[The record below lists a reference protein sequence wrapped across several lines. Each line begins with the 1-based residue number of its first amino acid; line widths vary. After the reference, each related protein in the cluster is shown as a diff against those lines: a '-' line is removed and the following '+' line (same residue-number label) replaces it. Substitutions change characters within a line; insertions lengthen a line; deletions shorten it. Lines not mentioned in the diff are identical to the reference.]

1 MRILAIETSCDETAT
16 AIVHGTGSIEN
27 PVFSLISQEV
37 FSQADLHTLYGGV
50 LPNLARREH
59 GQKIIPLVTTTIEKV
74 KSTPIESTEITLEH
88 IKHILLREPEV
99 YDAIISNG
107 LYLLKPEIDAI
118 AVTQGPGLE
127 PALWVGINTARAL
140 ALLWNIPL
148 IPTNHMEGHII
159 SPLLKA
165 PGSPEVQSVAFPAI
179 ALLISGGHTELVLTP
194 SWGLYTTI
202 GRTRDDALGEAFD
215 KVARL
220 LSLPYPGGALVS
232 KLAKEAR
239 SEGAVPQEHGVH
251 LPRPMIHS
259 KDFDFSFS
267 GIKTAVLY
275 LIRDLTKTGELTDT
289 QKKAIACEFE
299 NAVSEVITS
308 KTKAACIAHSA
319 KSLIVG
325 GGVIANDVI
334 RERLETLGTELGI
347 TVLLPTRDLST
358 DNAPMIA
365 MAGYIRAL
373 EDRIITPNAI
383 LETVVKAEGNLSY

>member
-1 MRILAIETSCDETAT
+1 MHILAIETSCDETAT
-16 AIVHGTGSIEN
+16 AIVEAIGSIEH
-27 PVFSLISQEV
+27 PAFSLISQEV
-37 FSQADLHTLYGGV
+37 FSQADLHSLYGGV

-59 GQKIIPLVTTTIEKV
+59 GEKVIPLIVNTIHKLE
-74 KSTPIESTEITLEH
+74 TIPIESAEKTLEH
-88 IKHILLREPEV
+88 VTHILNREPDV
-99 YDAIISNG
+99 YEAIIENK
-107 LYLLKPEIDAI
+107 LHTKKPNIDAI

-140 ALLWNIPL
+140 ALLWNVPL

-159 SPLLKA
+159 SPLLAA
-165 PGSPEVQSVAFPAI
+165 PGSPEVQTVAFPAI

-232 KLAKEAR
+232 KLAAEAR
-239 SEGAVPQEHGVH
+239 SEGIIPKDHTII

-275 LIRDLTKTGELTDT
+275 LIRDLAKSGELTDI
-289 QKKAIACEFE
+289 QKKAIALEFE
-299 NAVSEVITS
+299 NAVAEVITS
-308 KTKAACIAHSA
+308 KTKAACIAHTA
-319 KSLIVG
+319 QTLIVG
-325 GGVIANDVI
+325 GGVIANEII
-334 RERLETLGTELGI
+334 RSSLENLGI
-347 TVLLPTRDLST
+347 DLGISVLLPTRELST

-373 EDRIITPNAI
+373 QDRTIAPKAI
-383 LETVVKAEGNLSY
+383 LETTIKAEGNLSY